1 MPTLA
6 TDAIDISGIWNDDDI
21 LLTQRIIDPDGKTLQ
36 QMSALTA
43 GLLKNGVGKKLG
55 KPESGYRYLW
65 NTAGELRYVTE
76 LLHARTDGYERWRED
91 EYRDPPTPKTQ
102 LPFPLS
108 PSVKTQ
114 ALVDI
119 PSALHGRSGAWPQR
133 LGQGVTI
140 KERWWVTLNH
150 SRDGPCRVAI
160 IVCQRH
166 SSPIIGL

>member
-1 MPTLA
+1 VLPDHPDIIDLANIEDSLMTQIVAISGSRYFVSSSSGPLTFGPGFGVPTAA

-119 PSALHGRSGAWPQR
+119 PSALHG
-133 LGQGVTI
+133 
-140 KERWWVTLNH
+140 
-150 SRDGPCRVAI
+150 
-160 IVCQRH
+160 
-166 SSPIIGL
+166 